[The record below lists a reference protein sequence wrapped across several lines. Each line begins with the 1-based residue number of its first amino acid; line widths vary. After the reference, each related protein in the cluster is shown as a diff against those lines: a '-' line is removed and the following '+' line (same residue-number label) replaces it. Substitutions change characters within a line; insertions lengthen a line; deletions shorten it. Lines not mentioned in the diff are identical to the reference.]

1 MKGTFPLLV
10 GLSLATGCGGR
21 GLPGRPVAGA
31 ETLNPGQVTDFSVL
45 YATNCAGCHGQD
57 GRGGV
62 SVQLGDALYLAFAT
76 DDVLRRVTAD
86 GVTGTA
92 MPAFASDAGGM
103 LTDVQVEALVRGM
116 RTRWARPDVLR
127 GTDAPPYAATE
138 DGDVGR
144 GAHVFGV
151 FCASCHGADGRGGAH
166 GSSVVDG
173 TYLAL
178 VSNQHLRTTVLVG
191 RPDWGAP
198 DFRADVTGRALSSQD
213 VSDVVAWLSSKRLA
227 FPGQPY
233 PSARAATGE
242 TQ

>member
-10 GLSLATGCGGR
+10 GLSLAAGCGSR
-21 GLPGRPVAGA
+21 GLPGRPAADA
-31 ETLNPGQVTDFSVL
+31 ETLSPGQVTDFSVL
-45 YATNCAGCHGQD
+45 YATNCAGCHGQE

-62 SVQLGDALYLAFAT
+62 SVQLGDALYLAFAD

-92 MPAFASDAGGM
+92 MPAFASRSGGM
-103 LTDVQVEALVRGM
+103 LTDAQVEALVRGM
-116 RTRWARPDVLR
+116 RTRWAKPDVLR
-127 GTDAPPYAATE
+127 GTDAPSYAVTE
-138 DGDVGR
+138 DGDAGR
-144 GAHVFGV
+144 GAHVFGI
-151 FCASCHGADGRGGAH
+151 FCASCHGVDGRGGAR

-198 DFRADVTGRALSSQD
+198 DFRADVTGRPLSSQD

-233 PSARAATGE
+233 PSARTSTGE